1 VNQLPVVVNG
11 ALVGIVTDRDL
22 RDAFP
27 SVFEGPPRRA
37 RRRVTA
43 TDPDTIMVEDAMTA
57 NVLTL
62 APESS
67 VEEAAR
73 LMRAERI
80 GAVPIVSH
88 HRLVGIVTRSDVLE
102 AFLTLAEAQTRA
114 AS

>member
-1 VNQLPVVVNG
+1 G
-11 ALVGIVTDRDL
+11 A
-22 RDAFP
+22 
-27 SVFEGPPRRA
+27 
-37 RRRVTA
+37 
-43 TDPDTIMVEDAMTA
+43 DPDTIMVEDAMTA

-62 APESS
+62 DPESS

-102 AFLTLAEAQTRA
+102 AYLTLAEAQTRA
-114 AS
+114 ASTPVTPLTSGRAAGPGRRCSRRRCSRA